1 MPSASEPTAV
11 SAISTT
17 ASKGE
22 SEADRTSSPGTAG
35 TAMLD
40 YEPGAKFIALV
51 PFTQGQAH
59 ASARQLL
66 FLVLG
71 RDYPSRT

>member
-1 MPSASEPTAV
+1 MSTIA
-11 SAISTT
+11 TT

-22 SEADRTSSPGTAG
+22 SEADRTSSPGIAG

-40 YEPGAKFIALV
+40 YELGAKFIALV

-59 ASARQLL
+59 ASARQLF